1 MNRGI
6 KIEYELVNVFNNKKY
21 GELNEFHQSIVKRIF
36 PNIIES
42 VLISSGICNRY
53 SKPDIYIEV
62 SNVRKYI
69 SVKSGRSDSMH
80 FESIKDFIIF
90 LRKFG
95 ISIQTQKTIL
105 FFHYGDGTLDGTG
118 NKRIGVEELISN
130 YYHHI
135 KLANYEL
142 NNKNIL
148 LDCLDRFVFKGNEYR
163 KVFADYIYFGN
174 KTSGVICSKEEIIKF
189 VLSRKYD
196 HIRTLHIG
204 PMTIQPYLRD
214 IKRISKN
221 LYKRNMIQV
230 KWSYL
235 LSDMQRIDSKRI

>member
-6 KIEYELVNVFNNKKY
+6 KIEYELVNVFNNRKY
-21 GELNEFHQSIVKRIF
+21 GDLNEFHQSIVKRIF

-42 VLISSGICNRY
+42 DLIFSGICNRY

-105 FFHYGDGTLDGTG
+105 FFHYGEGTLDGTG
-118 NKRIGVEELISN
+118 NTRIGVEELISN
-130 YYHHI
+130 
-135 KLANYEL
+135 
-142 NNKNIL
+142 
-148 LDCLDRFVFKGNEYR
+148 
-163 KVFADYIYFGN
+163 
-174 KTSGVICSKEEIIKF
+174 
-189 VLSRKYD
+189 
-196 HIRTLHIG
+196 
-204 PMTIQPYLRD
+204 
-214 IKRISKN
+214 
-221 LYKRNMIQV
+221 
-230 KWSYL
+230 
-235 LSDMQRIDSKRI
+235 